1 LKAEQIVES
10 GTWIVLGSL
19 FVIVLM
25 AYFGR
30 MPRAAG
36 APAAESLSKRW
47 FGAKSRVS

>member
-1 LKAEQIVES
+1 LVVES

-25 AYFGR
+25 AYFAR

-36 APAAESLSKRW
+36 TPAAESLSKRW
-47 FGAKSRVS
+47 FGGKPHIS